1 MKVFLNDSGPEYS
14 IQPIGPGLGELR
26 NRSQEYIISPET
38 LQAQPAVGE
47 NDAIKLLGLCETQE
61 CFPCALGFIKE
72 EFVSLGERMKLV
84 SVNVGLP
91 RDVISKSKSVTTAIF
106 KEPVEGR
113 VQLRT
118 LNLDGD
124 RQADLK
130 VHGGIHKAVY
140 AYPAEHYDYWRRELP
155 GVDLPWGMF
164 GENLTVQ
171 GMIESDVNIG
181 DQFRI
186 GSAEL
191 VVTQP
196 RLPCYKLAVKFG
208 RDDIIKRFLES
219 GRTGF
224 YFAVQNE
231 GEVGAGDSIEM
242 ISGDVNALTVASVRR
257 LYLEGE
263 DDLET
268 LQRAL
273 RVDALPDSWKTHFER
288 QLEKLRAS
296 K

>member
-1 MKVFLNDSGPEYS
+1 MVR
-14 IQPIGPGLGELR
+14 I
-26 NRSQEYIISPET
+26 NR
-38 LQAQPAVGE
+38 
-47 NDAIKLLGLCETQE
+47 
-61 CFPCALGFIKE
+61 
-72 EFVSLGERMKLV
+72 SLGERMKVV

-91 RDVISKSKSVTTAIF
+91 RVVISRGKSVTTGIF

-130 VHGGIHKAVY
+130 VHGGLDKAVY
-140 AYPAEHYDYWRRELP
+140 VYPGEHYEYWRRELP
-155 GVDLPWGMF
+155 GVELPWGMF
-164 GENLTVQ
+164 GENLTVE
-171 GMIESDVNIG
+171 GMFEGEISIG

-224 YFAVQNE
+224 YFSVLKE

-242 ISGDVNALTVASVRR
+242 ISRDVNELMVADVTR
-257 LYLEGE
+257 LYLNDK
-263 DDLET
+263 DDIET

-273 RVDALPDSWKTHFER
+273 RVDALADSWRAHFER
-288 QLEKLRAS
+288 QLERLGAS
-296 K
+296 D

>member
-1 MKVFLNDSGPEYS
+1 M
-14 IQPIGPGLGELR
+14 
-26 NRSQEYIISPET
+26 
-38 LQAQPAVGE
+38 
-47 NDAIKLLGLCETQE
+47 KLL
-61 CFPCALGFIKE
+61 
-72 EFVSLGERMKLV
+72 
-84 SVNVGLP
+84 SVNIGLP
-91 RDVISKSKSVTTAIF
+91 RDVIWKGQSVTTGIF

-130 VHGGIHKAVY
+130 VHGGVYKAVY
-140 AYPAEHYDYWRRELP
+140 AYPGEHYEFWRRELP
-155 GVDLPWGMF
+155 GVGLPRGMF
-164 GENLTVQ
+164 GENLTVE
-171 GMIESDVNIG
+171 GMLESEVNIG

-196 RLPCYKLAVKFG
+196 RLPCYKLAVKFE

-224 YFAVQNE
+224 YFAVQKE

-242 ISGDVNALTVASVRR
+242 ISRDVDELKVADVTR
-257 LYLEGE
+257 LYLDDK

-268 LQRAL
+268 LQKAL
-273 RVDALPDSWKTHFER
+273 RVDALPDSWKNHFER
-288 QLEKLRAS
+288 QLEKLRLS
-296 K
+296 S